1 MSGAFSFSIMLYRFV
16 KILMRAA
23 LSVFYKEIWPVNLH
37 HIPAKGP
44 AILIANHPSSL
55 MDAAILGILLKRPVH
70 FFARA
75 DLFKHPIAAWIL
87 RALHMHPVQSHEGD
101 RSTIGANTSS
111 FNEAIQLLHAG
122 ALVLFFP
129 EGISHTNYTLL
140 PFKKGAFRIALNTV
154 RSYPQLQLPI
164 VPIGI
169 NYSHPT
175 QLFKRVWVQAAE
187 PILTNDYVETPSDFS
202 NKALHELTMHAF
214 NALLALVI
222 DVPAAASAAAVQ
234 VFDTWRNATPQ
245 NISAATRITQEIDL
259 ARRLSKWSDT
269 QIAKVNNY
277 HQSLKDMGLI
287 DVVIA
292 ESVQRAMS
300 KSPLVIGLPAAVI
313 GWLLNATP
321 LQIARI
327 IADKKVRRIDFYSW
341 ILVSVA
347 AFLYLIWLMTVS
359 ILAFMILPAF
369 KALALLFIIVS
380 TGQYAFNY
388 FAYFV
393 LWKQQQAVKKIPV
406 AVLQVLQKK
415 RNEILLLTGDPA
427 LFHQPHPDQVR

>member
-1 MSGAFSFSIMLYRFV
+1 MLYRFV

-37 HIPAKGP
+37 HVPAKGP

-101 RSTIGANTSS
+101 RSTVGANTGS
-111 FNEAIQLLHAG
+111 FNEAMQLLHGG

-129 EGISHTNYTLL
+129 EGISHTDYTLL

-154 RSYPQLQLPI
+154 RAYPQLQLPI

-187 PILTNDYVETPSDFS
+187 PILTNDYVEVLPDFS
-202 NKALHELTMHAF
+202 NMALHQLTTNAF
-214 NALLALVI
+214 KKLRESVI
-222 DVPAAASAAAVQ
+222 DVLAANNAATFQ

-245 NISAATRITQEIDL
+245 NISTAARITQEIDL
-259 ARRLSKWSDT
+259 ARRVSKWSDSE
-269 QIAKVNNY
+269 IAGVIHY
-277 HQSLKDMGLI
+277 HQSLTDAGVTDLA
-287 DVVIA
+287 IA
-292 ESVQRAMS
+292 QSAERMLS
-300 KSPLVIGLPAAVI
+300 KSPLMIGLPAAII
-313 GWLLNATP
+313 GWLLNAAP
-321 LQIARI
+321 LQLARI
-327 IADKKVRRIDFYSW
+327 IADKKVRRVDFYSW
-341 ILVSVA
+341 ILVSAA
-347 AFLYLIWLMTVS
+347 AFLYLIWLVIVS
-359 ILAFMILPAF
+359 VLSFVILPAF
-369 KALALLFIIVS
+369 KALALLFIIIS

-393 LWKQQQAVKKIPV
+393 LWQQQQAAKKLPV

-415 RNEILLLTGDPA
+415 RKEILVLTGDPV